1 MNRKRKIRQIRK
13 EIMRIGKI
21 TSIAVLKELGLP
33 KKEWGYCVRAEV
45 NGYRISASDDSWYQA
60 YKGCFEAAK
69 VAMEM
74 EPVGRTIDVW

>member
-13 EIMRIGKI
+13 EIMQLGKI
-21 TSIAVLKELGLP
+21 TSISVLKEPGQP

-45 NGYRISASDDSWYQA
+45 NGYSISALDDSWYQA
-60 YKGCFEAAK
+60 YKGCLEAAK

-74 EPVGRTIDVW
+74 DLVGGTIDVW